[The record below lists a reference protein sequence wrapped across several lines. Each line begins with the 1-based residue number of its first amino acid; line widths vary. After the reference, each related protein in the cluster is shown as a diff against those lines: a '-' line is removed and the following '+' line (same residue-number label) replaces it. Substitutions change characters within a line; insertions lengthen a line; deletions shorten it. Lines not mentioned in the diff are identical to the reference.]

1 MKFISLIVGGALG
14 TMARYLMSGFV
25 YQVCGTQFPY
35 GTLVV
40 NLTGCLI
47 LGFLA
52 ALTGDKFILGPQAK
66 LLLMVGFC
74 GAFTTFSTFMFET
87 ANLIKDGETLRA
99 FLNVIVSVVV
109 GFIVFRVGVFLGDIL

>member
-109 GFIVFRVGVFLGDIL
+109 GFIVFRVGVFLGVG